1 MVSDVS
7 WSPRVIADAATFLDE
22 FGGPEGAAEF
32 VPTGL
37 GSADSV
43 QISALMTNAIALG
56 FGYEIRGLG
65 DA

>member
-7 WSPRVIADAATFLDE
+7 WSPRLVADAATFLDE
-22 FGGPEGAAEF
+22 FGGPDGAAEF

-43 QISALMTNAIALG
+43 QISALMAHAIALG
-56 FGYEIRGLG
+56 FGFQVRGN